1 MGVFDKIKN
10 ALFEEEYVEVEE
22 KPKKPKRDLF
32 KKDATRDK
40 KREEKPIAKKV
51 VLPEK
56 KEIKV
61 DEYEEEELVDEDF
74 EIKPKKPSAPK
85 ENPVKNNFKIMED
98 NDFKVEPDLRYSEPE
113 PKIVKV
119 IEKEEANS
127 YQREEKHYYDN
138 KPKEKQPYGISDS
151 SVVAVHEYG
160 GAYEKK
166 EDKTYFKPSP
176 IISPIYGILDKN
188 YKKEELRAKDENS
201 YEIPRGNKKVDF
213 ESVHKKAFGSLADDI
228 KDGLLCDDCE
238 LKKASLQFQKQE
250 SDDLLYDITIEKE
263 KVEEKEKNEDNYENF
278 GVSYE
283 VEDSVKNIEPVKI
296 KVEVENKTL
305 EDDIISNVE
314 NEIPIED
321 CNNNEVVAE
330 KIEVKEEKNKDNLEL
345 TDDLF
350 NLIDSMYQDKEE

>member
-1 MGVFDKIKN
+1 MSLLDKFKN
-10 ALFEEEYVEVEE
+10 LFTDEEIVEVTKDIEIE
-22 KPKKPKRDLF
+22 PKKEAPKLPKVMQEQIDELELT
-32 KKDATRDK
+32 KQVIKPSNDKDDDILSD
-40 KREEKPIAKKV
+40 RELIKTKTKFNFPVSFDDEIVSSNKNVLSSRVAKNSGISSNQTST
-51 VLPEK
+51 PA
-56 KEIKV
+56 KEIKPLYNMSAKELENTRKLYK
-61 DEYEEEELVDEDF
+61 DEK
-74 EIKPKKPSAPK
+74 ITKIGKP
-85 ENPVKNNFKIMED
+85 N
-98 NDFKVEPDLRYSEPE
+98 
-113 PKIVKV
+113 
-119 IEKEEANS
+119 
-127 YQREEKHYYDN
+127 
-138 KPKEKQPYGISDS
+138 
-151 SVVAVHEYG
+151 
-160 GAYEKK
+160 EKK
-166 EDKTYFKPSP
+166 FTRSP
-176 IISPIYGILDKN
+176 VISPVYGILDKN
-188 YKKEELRAKDENS
+188 YKKEELRSKDENS
-201 YEIPRGNKKVDF
+201 YEIPRGNRKVDF

-283 VEDSVKNIEPVKI
+283 VEDSVKDVEPVKI
-296 KVEVENKTL
+296 EVEVENKTL

-330 KIEVKEEKNKDNLEL
+330 KIEVKEEKNKSKDNLEL

>member
-1 MGVFDKIKN
+1 MAKN
-10 ALFEEEYVEVEE
+10 SSISSNQ
-22 KPKKPKRDLF
+22 
-32 KKDATRDK
+32 TSS
-40 KREEKPIAKKV
+40 KV
-51 VLPEK
+51 
-56 KEIKV
+56 KEIKPLYNMSAKELENTRKLYK
-61 DEYEEEELVDEDF
+61 DEK
-74 EIKPKKPSAPK
+74 ITKISKP
-85 ENPVKNNFKIMED
+85 N
-98 NDFKVEPDLRYSEPE
+98 
-113 PKIVKV
+113 
-119 IEKEEANS
+119 
-127 YQREEKHYYDN
+127 
-138 KPKEKQPYGISDS
+138 
-151 SVVAVHEYG
+151 
-160 GAYEKK
+160 EKK
-166 EDKTYFKPSP
+166 FTRSP
-176 IISPIYGILDKN
+176 IISPVYGILDKN

>member
-1 MGVFDKIKN
+1 MSLLDKFKN
-10 ALFEEEYVEVEE
+10 LFTDEEIVEVTKDIEIE
-22 KPKKPKRDLF
+22 PKKETPKLPKVMQEQIDELELT
-32 KKDATRDK
+32 KQVIKPSNDKDDDILSD
-40 KREEKPIAKKV
+40 RELIKTKTKFNFPVSFDDEIVSSNKNVLSSRVAKNSGISSNQTST
-51 VLPEK
+51 PA
-56 KEIKV
+56 KEIKPLYNMSAKELENTRKLYK
-61 DEYEEEELVDEDF
+61 DEK
-74 EIKPKKPSAPK
+74 ITKISKP
-85 ENPVKNNFKIMED
+85 N
-98 NDFKVEPDLRYSEPE
+98 
-113 PKIVKV
+113 
-119 IEKEEANS
+119 
-127 YQREEKHYYDN
+127 
-138 KPKEKQPYGISDS
+138 
-151 SVVAVHEYG
+151 
-160 GAYEKK
+160 EKK
-166 EDKTYFKPSP
+166 FTRSP
-176 IISPIYGILDKN
+176 VISPVYGILDKN
-188 YKKEELRAKDENS
+188 YKKEELRSKDENS
-201 YEIPRGNKKVDF
+201 YEIPRGNRKVDF

-283 VEDSVKNIEPVKI
+283 VEDSVKDVEPVKI
-296 KVEVENKTL
+296 EVEVENKTL

-330 KIEVKEEKNKDNLEL
+330 KIEVKEEKNKSKDNLEL